1 MRILSGGGRMLM
13 NAMGVRSKAFKSA
26 YDAQQRTFH
35 ADTLHRR
42 VRMHTRCTGSAL
54 NPSTCP
60 IRMADA
66 VQSLRRRGPAD
77 ARDLLFQRNQAAG
90 VMSTMSTLSC

>member
-1 MRILSGGGRMLM
+1 MSNPSWSVNKYAKGIVMHLVQHPVPVKWGG
-13 NAMGVRSKAFKSA
+13 NKAI
-26 YDAQQRTFH
+26 
-35 ADTLHRR
+35 
-42 VRMHTRCTGSAL
+42 